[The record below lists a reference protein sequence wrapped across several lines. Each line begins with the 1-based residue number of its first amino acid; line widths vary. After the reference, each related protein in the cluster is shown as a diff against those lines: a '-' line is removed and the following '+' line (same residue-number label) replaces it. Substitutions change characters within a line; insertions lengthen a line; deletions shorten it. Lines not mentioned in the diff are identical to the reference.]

1 MHLDNSFERPLIMK
15 LKLGRNIL
23 VIPTEYERYAGFLH
37 PAISEKKDNESAVM
51 ELKEN
56 ARLVSRVKTQSYSV
70 SGENFYRAQ
79 IVFTSV
85 GSSFTVEQFEKELRQ
100 QALADR
106 ALYRY
111 ANLCEVL
118 TYCEKTSWHKDTF
131 LVPGTFYQDEFFHRY
146 ILKCSIGKI
155 PMFEP
160 KVLVE
165 IKPWTPTTKLGL
177 GKIPLVKTEVD
188 KP

>member
-1 MHLDNSFERPLIMK
+1 MPLGNSFERPLMK
-15 LKLGRNIL
+15 IEPSGNIL
-23 VIPTEYERYAGFLH
+23 VISTEYERYAGFLH
-37 PAISEKKDNESAVM
+37 PALSEKKDNGSAVM
-51 ELKEN
+51 ELQEN
-56 ARLVSRVKTQSYSV
+56 ARLVSHAKTPSYFV
-70 SGENFYRAQ
+70 SKENSYRAQ
-79 IVFTSV
+79 IVFTVV
-85 GSSFTVEQFEKELRQ
+85 GSNVSVEQFEKELRE

-131 LVPGTFYQDEFFHRY
+131 LVLGTFYHDEFFNRH
-146 ILKCSIGKI
+146 ILKCSVGKI

-177 GKIPLVKTEVD
+177 GKIPLVKMEEE

>member
-1 MHLDNSFERPLIMK
+1 MK
-15 LKLGRNIL
+15 IETGKSIL
-23 VIPTEYERYAGFLH
+23 VVPTEYERYSTLLH
-37 PAISEKKDNESAVM
+37 PAVSDKRDNGSAVA
-51 ELKEN
+51 ELQQN
-56 ARLVSRVKTQSYSV
+56 ARFVSRTKPPNYSV
-70 SGENFYRAQ
+70 PEKNFYSTQ
-79 IVFTSV
+79 IVFALV
-85 GSSFTVEQFEKELRQ
+85 GSSASVEQFEKELRQ

-106 ALYRY
+106 APYRY

-131 LVPGTFYQDEFFHRY
+131 LVLGTFYHDEFFHRH